1 MNLPPSLTFPR
12 HQKNPRTYTIPY
24 KAARSSWYIQPYIP
38 HSYKILVP
46 LIKIGERSPLSTR
59 ELIEFDNRLDRQ
71 GFVKLP
77 EDVLLYLQQRGM
89 QHEIQVWRERL

>member
-1 MNLPPSLTFPR
+1 MSPPSSFTFP
-12 HQKNPRTYTIPY
+12 HQKKGPRADSVPY
-24 KAARSSWYIQPYIP
+24 KAARSIWYIPPYIP

-59 ELIEFDNRLDRQ
+59 ELIQFDSRLDRQ
-71 GFVKLP
+71 SFVKLP
-77 EDVLLYLQQRGM
+77 EDVHLYLQQRGM